1 MKTICGGWVVGG
13 SLVHHALRLL
23 YKHTNDQI
31 NLLSRGLKFVPTPIT
46 NETALRKQ
54 LFTDFKDFARKMR
67 LQFIYHGKDKNIHPF
82 YVKSNWE
89 PPVEQSVTLE
99 SYLKEFKI
107 QIALTP
113 ITKAIPNLPL
123 NERIVI
129 TELKN
134 NSEINVKKADKGAA
148 TVIMNKKGAT
158 FQKVKQIVEELH
170 QGSFIDEMTF
180 KWLSQTPNPPRIPV
194 FYSLTKIHKLTPVGR
209 PIVAGNDG
217 PTERISSFVDSLLQ
231 PIAKSQKS
239 YLKDTTNFVNFIERR
254 NLPEDAF
261 LVSLDVASL

>member
-1 MKTICGGWVVGG
+1 MGG

-31 NLLSRGLKFVPTPIT
+31 NLLSCGLKFVPTPIT

-82 YVKSNWE
+82 CVKSNWE
-89 PPVEQSVTLE
+89 PPVQQSVTLE
-99 SYLKEFKI
+99 SYVKEIKI
-107 QIALTP
+107 QIAHTP
-113 ITKAIPNLPL
+113 INKAIPNLPL
-123 NERIVI
+123 NERKVI

-148 TVIMNKKGAT
+148 TVIMNKKGET
-158 FQKVKQIVEELH
+158 FQKVRQIVEELH
-170 QGSFIDEMTF
+170 QGSFIDEMTVN
-180 KWLSQTPNPPRIPV
+180 WLSQTPNPPRIPV
-194 FYSLTKIHKLTPVGR
+194 FYTLTKIHKPTPVGR

-217 PTERISSFVDSLLQ
+217 STKRISSFVDCLLQ
-231 PIAKSQKS
+231 
-239 YLKDTTNFVNFIERR
+239 
-254 NLPEDAF
+254 
-261 LVSLDVASL
+261 SL